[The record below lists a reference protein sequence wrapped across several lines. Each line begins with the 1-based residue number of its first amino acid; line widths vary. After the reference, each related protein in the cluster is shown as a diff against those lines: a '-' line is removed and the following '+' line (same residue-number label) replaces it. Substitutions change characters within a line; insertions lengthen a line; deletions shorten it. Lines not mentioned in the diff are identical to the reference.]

1 MKKYYFVIV
10 LSIVG
15 FVVSI
20 SSCKKDDD
28 GPTFEE
34 SVIKIDSI
42 VHADTVALGGTLS
55 IQFYGVIGDGCD
67 YFSRFEDIPLDD
79 GEYENSFKI
88 KIWRKT
94 ETGVECTEQIKYLDG
109 STINLTGMLAGKF
122 VIKVFQPD
130 DSFIESEVF
139 IKQ

>member
-1 MKKYYFVIV
+1 MKKYYFVIILV
-10 LSIVG
+10 AVG

-28 GPTFEE
+28 GPVFEE
-34 SVIKIDSI
+34 SVILIDSI
-42 VHADTVALGGTLS
+42 THADTVALGGTLS
-55 IQFYGVIGDGCD
+55 IKFYGEIGDGCD
-67 YFSRFEDIPLDD
+67 YFSRFEDIPIDA

-94 ETGVECTEQIKYLDG
+94 ETGVACTEELKYLDG
-109 STINLTGMLAGKF
+109 SAINLTGMLAGKF

-139 IKQ
+139 IKE